1 MNLPRILVA
10 APASGGGKTTLACG
24 LLQLLTERGLR
35 PAAFKCGPDFI
46 DPLFHREIIGAA
58 SANLDLFFTGEE
70 TVRGLML
77 RGSEGCG
84 MAVLEGVMGYY
95 DGLGGVSERA
105 GSFHLARATGTPA
118 VLAVDVRGASLSLAA
133 LVKGFLEFRR
143 PSGIRALFL
152 NRCSQPLFSLLRPM
166 LEQETGL
173 PVLGYLPPSPELA
186 LESRHLGLVTPQDAE
201 RLREKLGKL
210 AALLRGTLD
219 LDRLLEL
226 AGQAPPVEAALPRA
240 ACLTGDRPV
249 RLAVARDRAFCF
261 YYQESLALLEELGA
275 QLVPFSP
282 LRDDALPQGVHG
294 LYLGGGYPELW
305 AEQLAGNSFMRRSVR
320 QAVAA
325 GLPTLAECGGFL
337 YLLENLKTEDGH
349 IFPMAGVFSGES
361 GKGQR
366 LGNFGYLTLTAEE
379 DLPFLK
385 KGMSMKGHEFH
396 YWQTNDQGAGACA
409 RKPAGNKEWLCMRN
423 YKNTLAGFPHLY
435 YRSCPEFIAEFARCC
450 RDYRMG
456 RI

>member
-35 PAAFKCGPDFI
+35 PAAFKCGPDFL

-337 YLLENLKTEDGH
+337 YLHRELEDREGRS
-349 IFPMAGVFSGES
+349 FPMAGALPFRAFPAR
-361 GKGQR
+361 GKR
-366 LGNFGYLTLTAEE
+366 RFGYVTLTARQ
-379 DLPFLK
+379 DCLLCPR
-385 KGMSMKGHEFH
+385 GGQIPAHEFH
-396 YWQTNDQGAGACA
+396 YWESDSPGEAFTAEKPLGRGSWACVHAG
-409 RKPAGNKEWLCMRN
+409 GSLF
-423 YKNTLAGFPHLY
+423 AGFPHLDLSGAPGFAERFVRRMAE
-435 YRSCPEFIAEFARCC
+435 YRQR
-450 RDYRMG
+450 G
-456 RI
+456 

>member
-337 YLLENLKTEDGH
+337 YLHRELEDREGRS
-349 IFPMAGVFSGES
+349 FPMAG
-361 GKGQR
+361 
-366 LGNFGYLTLTAEE
+366 A
-379 DLPFLK
+379 LPFRA
-385 KGMSMKGHEFH
+385 FP
-396 YWQTNDQGAGACA
+396 A
-409 RKPAGNKEWLCMRN
+409 R
-423 YKNTLAGFPHLY
+423 
-435 YRSCPEFIAEFARCC
+435 SS
-450 RDYRMG
+450 
-456 RI
+456 